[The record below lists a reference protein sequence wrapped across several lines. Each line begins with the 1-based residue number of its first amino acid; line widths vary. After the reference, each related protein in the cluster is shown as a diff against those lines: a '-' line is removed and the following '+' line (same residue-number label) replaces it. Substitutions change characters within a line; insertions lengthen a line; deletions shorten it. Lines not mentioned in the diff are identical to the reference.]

1 MLVPFVYAAV
11 FLEAF
16 ILKAAILRS
25 RRVLRVKIEDIAI
38 TLRQV
43 LYQSDTRI
51 YWLVLRQH
59 GLVMRL
65 MSDG

>member
-38 TLRQV
+38 TLCQV

-59 GLVMRL
+59 RLVMRL